1 MKKSINVLTEAITAV
16 SMIAPIAISNV
27 TQTFADTVETSQQ
40 NKSTIQKR
48 VTGELGTAANV
59 TSDTATIANKY
70 ISVKDN
76 QYILDPSIKNVLSPQ
91 QYQALQN
98 KVKESN
104 SNVKLSNAVIEKDLS
119 YTSNSNSLLRRSRR
133 HYTWKSFAWG
143 TRYYFRS
150 NAAVYEMDHDLE
162 TWQVVGGALS
172 LGVFSAYYA
181 KIESDLNYMN
191 NTHPHNYLY
200 MDINR
205 WIGTYTIGVL

>member
-1 MKKSINVLTEAITAV
+1 MKKSINVLTEVVTAV
-16 SMIAPIAISNV
+16 SMIAPFAISNV
-27 TQTFADTVETSQQ
+27 SQVFADTTETSQQ
-40 NKSTIQKR
+40 SKDTVQKR
-48 VTGELGTAANV
+48 VTGELETTANV
-59 TSDTATIANKY
+59 TPETAAIANKY

-76 QYILDPSIKNVLSPQ
+76 QYVLDPSIKNVLSPQ

-104 SNVKLSNAVIEKDLS
+104 SNVKLSNAVIGKDLS
-119 YTSNSNSLLRRSRR
+119 YTSTPLLRSSNR

-162 TWQVVGGALS
+162 TAQVVGGVLS
-172 LGVFSAYYA
+172 LGVLSAYYA

-200 MDINR
+200 MDINQ
-205 WIGTYTIGVL
+205 WIGNYTIGVL